1 MDKEIEILLEANSK
15 GCLIVEKDSHALWER
30 NELLEAQ
37 QEGLYQEEGILLPPE
52 QQVEVTGPFPGC
64 VPGAAGINLDYQ
76 LLGQTKHFVIFLPA
90 EGSVPPLR
98 AKAPD

>member
-37 QEGLYQEEGILLPPE
+37 QEGLYQEEGHLFPPD

-64 VPGAAGINLDYQ
+64 VPGATGTNPDYRR
-76 LLGQTKHFVIFLPA
+76 LGQTEHFVIFLPA
-90 EGSVPPLR
+90 EGPVPPLGVESH
-98 AKAPD
+98 

>member
-37 QEGLYQEEGILLPPE
+37 QEGLYQEEGHLFSPD

-64 VPGAAGINLDYQ
+64 VPGATGKNLDYR
-76 LLGQTKHFVIFLPA
+76 LLGQTTHFVIFVPA
-90 EGSVPPLR
+90 QGLNPPSGLECH
-98 AKAPD
+98 